1 MKKKLPIT
9 KNKDVVV
16 SWVYTWSKQQDMS
29 IHEQRIVLRILEA
42 CQAELKGV
50 KLKDYAGTKR
60 KFEHGL
66 WDVDAQMHVSDV
78 IFSGRDYNEI
88 IAALDSLAG
97 RFFTY
102 EDDEEWWKCGF
113 ISNPKYKK
121 RTGIITFRVSND
133 LWNVF
138 TKFAKGYRE
147 FELNK
152 ALALPTG
159 YSLRFYMLMS
169 GQVYPLDISL
179 ENLKDRLG
187 IPADKY
193 KDKNGKDRIDHF
205 EERVL
210 KPAKAALDGTVY
222 GGADVYFSAITPS
235 ASGGQPASAYFM
247 IRDGIPGYAAT
258 VALLINLVMYT
269 LSLLTIGLLCMI
281 FKYPLL
287 KNFSG
292 ISRIFICLG
301 IVVLIF
307 LALVFYML
315 LRKGSILYS
324 ICDSLIRLFEKIH
337 IIRHGD
343 RLRIKLKN
351 TMKEYQECSNSITG
365 QTGLLIEIFFWNIM
379 QRVSQLLVSFMIFMA
394 VGEGVN
400 KAVDV
405 SVIQC
410 FVAMGSNCVPIPG
423 AMGVADYIMIDGFK
437 QLVGSNA
444 ANMELLCR
452 GMTFYG
458 SVITSAVIILIGYI
472 IRKKVAK

>member
-1 MKKKLPIT
+1 MDRKKIFWAIASVFIAILSIWT
-9 KNKDVVV
+9 VV
-16 SWVYTWSKQQDMS
+16 SQSKHFSFEILMS
-29 IHEQRIVLRILEA
+29 FIINA
-42 CQAELKGV
+42 NKGWLFMSFV
-50 KLKDYAGTKR
+50 CT
-60 KFEHGL
+60 F
-66 WDVDAQMHVSDV
+66 
-78 IFSGRDYNEI
+78 
-88 IAALDSLAG
+88 
-97 RFFTY
+97 
-102 EDDEEWWKCGF
+102 GF
-113 ISNPKYKK
+113 IWFEGFALVRMARHFGYK
-121 RTGIITFRVSND
+121 TSAI
-133 LWNVF
+133 
-138 TKFAKGYRE
+138 
-147 FELNK
+147 
-152 ALALPTG
+152 
-159 YSLRFYMLMS
+159 
-169 GQVYPLDISL
+169 
-179 ENLKDRLG
+179 
-187 IPADKY
+187 
-193 KDKNGKDRIDHF
+193 
-205 EERVL
+205 
-210 KPAKAALDGTVY
+210 DGTVY

-258 VALLINLVMYT
+258 VALLIN
-269 LSLLTIGLLCMI
+269 
-281 FKYPLL
+281 
-287 KNFSG
+287 
-292 ISRIFICLG
+292 
-301 IVVLIF
+301 